1 LTQDADW
8 DIVTG
13 VGITALGVAAG
24 RAIETH
30 RRGGLVA
37 DPYAEVFVRAAQ
49 PPLPMPTRPE
59 EATDPEALWD
69 SMATYLG
76 VRSKFFDEYLASAFA
91 VQQVVLLAA
100 GLDARAFRLDWP
112 PHTTVYELDMPRVL
126 DFKNQVLARQQARPR
141 CERRT
146 VACDLRGDWPSA
158 LREAGF
164 GRTRPV
170 AWLAEGLLFFL
181 PDQAKEA
188 LLTGIHELSAPGSR
202 IAAEHL
208 TADVAALL
216 RQPVFRDM
224 ASRFGFDLQKLW
236 PADQHLD
243 PVGWLTDRGW
253 AVTSERAVTI
263 AGQYHRSFDDAIAQP
278 MRSSLLITGDAPAL
292 SDHRGRPRHA
302 APG

>member
-30 RRGGLVA
+30 RPGRLVE
-37 DPYAEVFVRAAQ
+37 DPYAEAFVRAAQ

-59 EATDPEALWD
+59 EATGPEVVWD
-69 SMATYLG
+69 SMATYMG
-76 VRSKFFDEYLASAFA
+76 VRSKFFDEYFASASA
-91 VQQVVLLAA
+91 LQQVVLLAA

-126 DFKNQVLARQQARPR
+126 DFKDQVLARQQARPR

-158 LREAGF
+158 LLEAGF
-164 GRTRPV
+164 DRTRPA
-170 AWLAEGLLFFL
+170 AWLAEGLLPFL

-188 LLTGIHELSAPGSR
+188 LFTRVHELSAPGSR

-216 RQPVFRDM
+216 REPVFRNM
-224 ASRFGFDLQKLW
+224 ASRFGFDLKKLW

-263 AGQYHRSFDDAIAQP
+263 ADQYQRSFDDAIAQP

-292 SDHRGRPRHA
+292 SDHRGGPCHA